1 MGLEILARRG
11 LTKMADGVADLL
23 RLGGE
28 RQLIVNDSGLG
39 RYAEMVLAG
48 KVFTSFVKTV
58 TVAATH
64 NTPIAANTATPVVGF
79 GNVSANV
86 AAVILRVGFQTTSG
100 TPAGGQGVL
109 NLQADGMRVV
119 TAAATGNI
127 YNNLLVGGA
136 SPQGSQMKPL
146 NNVALAGWLAT
157 PNAVEEV
164 LLVGGASA
172 AAAAGNVGAGV
183 VGEDIG
189 GLIVVPPGGL
199 CALMAGTGAGTSWIV
214 NASLTWAE
222 VPWPY

>member
-100 TPAGGQGVL
+100 TPAGSTLHVPSFTTDL
-109 NLQADGMRVV
+109 
-119 TAAATGNI
+119 TG
-127 YNNLLVGGA
+127 LGRQRRLRR
-136 SPQGSQMKPL
+136 
-146 NNVALAGWLAT
+146 
-157 PNAVEEV
+157 
-164 LLVGGASA
+164 SA
-172 AAAAGNVGAGV
+172 
-183 VGEDIG
+183 
-189 GLIVVPPGGL
+189 P
-199 CALMAGTGAGTSWIV
+199 
-214 NASLTWAE
+214 
-222 VPWPY
+222 